1 MPEKRKREK
10 VVAEI
15 TLAHLTQI
23 AEESGRALT
32 QQEAL
37 DFLNQNGH
45 AYAMWTKMM
54 EAGEQ
59 YIKAALRQAAPVPV
73 TRPAANRRLAI

>member
-23 AEESGRALT
+23 AQATGRALT
-32 QQEAL
+32 QEEAV

-54 EAGEQ
+54 QAGEE
-59 YIKAALRQAAPVPV
+59 YIKTALQDLAPVAV
-73 TRPAANRRLAI
+73 TRPAHRRLAV